1 MIQENIYHVTKED
14 FDDVRVST
22 KLSLLLHNKYTEFK
36 MIKDFYDDDLS
47 DVLILSRPRS
57 LKLFF
62 RNINNR
68 LKFIFDEI
76 KKMPKSEVSYKV
88 KLRILI
94 EIDTF
99 IKRNIVLA
107 RQFMKQEKVYSFE
120 SEGILHNDDIV

>member
-36 MIKDFYDDDLS
+36 MIKDFYDDELS

-120 SEGILHNDDIV
+120 SEGFLHNDDIV